1 MTLHR
6 SSSEGRNFGTGKCCC
21 NVLIGLLVTRMSW
34 SLRIRVRGSVIPL
47 MYGRVAKFR
56 YGGSTQL
63 AKPKDPSAPGKNY
76 ASWYRIRNIFSFYNQ
91 LV

>member
-1 MTLHR
+1 MTLHQ

-21 NVLIGLLVTRMSW
+21 KVLIGLLVTRMSW

-63 AKPKDPSAPGKNY
+63 KNIPTN
-76 ASWYRIRNIFSFYNQ
+76 SSGVGVDGGGFIFFLMMSSVIFEG
-91 LV
+91 